1 MERKYGLSSSPDNMV
16 PCVYSIFG
24 EEVVMSIEKGVL
36 ERVACFISG
45 LGIIMTC
52 MRDFVIREGNVY
64 VIISTSTWYWY
75 QQRRRVPP
83 SGGENWH
90 SSM

>member
-16 PCVYSIFG
+16 PCVCVYSIFG

-45 LGIIMTC
+45 FGIIMTC
-52 MRDFVIREGNVY
+52 MRRDFVIREGNVY
-64 VIISTSTWYWY
+64 VIISTSM
-75 QQRRRVPP
+75 VPAEEEGTP
-83 SGGENWH
+83 KRG
-90 SSM
+90 